1 MPTECPVTATV
12 PLPVPRRDPTSAAA
26 LRAIAD
32 DRADTTPA
40 ATARVAPCVRYAG
53 AGVRR
58 GARQRLEV
66 TLLDAVK
73 WPLRWECEATG

>member
-1 MPTECPVTATV
+1 MPTERPVTATV
-12 PLPVPRRDPTSAAA
+12 PLSVPRRDPTATAA

-32 DRADTTPA
+32 NRADTTSS

-58 GARQRLEV
+58 GSEPLTV
-66 TLLDAVK
+66 TLAE
-73 WPLRWECEATG
+73 WLRSKYGMAG